1 MRSLVFSANKRVAL
15 RAPSDGDVAFF
26 ARLRND
32 LLLQMQLMALPRPN
46 SLRRVREW
54 LSQANQD
61 ERRVLLVISSR
72 RGGRALGYTQ
82 LAQIETLHRTAEL
95 GICLAHEAQGR
106 GLGGQSM
113 RLLEEYAFD
122 ALGLRKLTLRVLKG
136 NTKAARLYRRLGY
149 SKVGTLRKQFWQ
161 GGKFHDV
168 VLMEKFLTRE
178 ASA

>member
-1 MRSLVFSANKRVAL
+1 
-15 RAPSDGDVAFF
+15 
-26 ARLRND
+26 
-32 LLLQMQLMALPRPN
+32 MQLMALPRPN